1 MSETPLRWK
10 MRDDTHRHVGAD
22 GGAVPAPAP
31 ALAPPR
37 ATLRPRAGQ
46 LPPAPVCR
54 REKYF
59 RC

>member
-10 MRDDTHRHVGAD
+10 MIDGTHRHVVTD
-22 GGAVPAPAP
+22 GGAVPAP